1 MKKLIT
7 VLSLGVILTLTSCRK
22 EAQSMTVEGNGY
34 NVEYLFT
41 KDGIKVY
48 RFDDGHS
55 THYFTSKGETMT
67 TQQEGKTNHEEN
79 IQ

>member
-1 MKKLIT
+1 MRKLIT
-7 VLSLGVILTLTSCRK
+7 ILSLTVLLSLTSCKK
-22 EAQSMTVEGNGY
+22 EAQSMTIEGNGY

-67 TQQEGKTNHEEN
+67 TQKEGKTNYEEN